1 MKKQR
6 SLKQALPILAEVIRR
21 FSPYLRQQK
30 SWLILASFAV
40 LAEVALRILEPLP
53 LKFVFDYVLSDNR
66 LPFPA
71 LAQLDPLWL
80 LTLCAGSILILTVLR
95 AFAGYWSTVSL
106 AIVGSRVV
114 TQVRDQLYC
123 HLQKLS
129 LTYHTKARTGDL
141 IIRVSSDAN
150 RLQEILLTA
159 TLPLIISILTL
170 LGTVGAMFWIDLNLT
185 LLSLLTLPLFA
196 IATNRLSQRIQ
207 DSSLK
212 QRKQE
217 GLVAATA
224 GESIAAIKLIQALSL
239 ENAFAQ
245 IFSRQ
250 NRASLHKSVET
261 KRLSATLER
270 MVDAVIAVGMA
281 IVLWYGSWLVLR
293 DALTPGDVIVFLTY
307 LKNAFKP
314 VQNFAK
320 YTGRLAKASASGER
334 ILNILQQTPDI
345 QDLPQARVA
354 PSFRGEVTFENVSFA
369 YESGQK
375 LLDQVNLTIKPGQL
389 VAITGISGSGKST
402 LLSLLLRLYDPIS
415 GRILIDGEDIRNYT
429 LASLRS
435 QMSVVLQESLLFAAT
450 IRENIAYGVENVT
463 EQDII
468 AAARLA
474 NIDHFITSLPQGY
487 NTVLGERGATLS
499 GGQRQRIAI
508 ARVAIRLT
516 PILILDEPTTG
527 LDRENEL
534 AVIEALQRLAQKRTT
549 FLITHDLS
557 LATQADVIVYLEKGQ
572 VIEQGNYRDLISQN
586 GRYAQLDQ
594 MRASTNKLNQNRRS
608 LSCLKR

>member
-1 MKKQR
+1 MTKQR

-71 LAQLDPLWL
+71 LAQLDSLWL
-80 LTLCAGSILILTVLR
+80 LTLCAGSILILTGLR
-95 AFAGYWSTVSL
+95 AFTGYWSTVSL

-129 LTYHTKARTGDL
+129 LTYHTKARSGDL

-159 TLPLIISILTL
+159 TLPLMISILTL
-170 LGTVGAMFWIDLNLT
+170 LGTVGAMFWIDRDLT

-196 IATNRLSQRIQ
+196 IATNHLSQRIQ

-217 GLVAATA
+217 GLVAATSA
-224 GESIAAIKLIQALSL
+224 ESIAAIKLIQALSL
-239 ENAFAQ
+239 ENAFAE
-245 IFSRQ
+245 IFSHQ
-250 NRASLHKSVET
+250 NRASLYKSVET
-261 KRLSATLER
+261 KPLSATLER
-270 MVDAVIAVGMA
+270 TVDAVIAVGIA

-293 DALTPGDVIVFLTY
+293 DALTAGDVIVFLTY

-314 VQNFAK
+314 IQNFAK

-334 ILNILQQTPDI
+334 ILNILQETPDI

-375 LLDQVNLTIKPGQL
+375 LLNQINLTIKPGQL

-402 LLSLLLRLYDPIS
+402 LLSLLLRLYDPTS

-450 IRENIAYGVENVT
+450 IGENIAYGVENVT

-474 NIDHFITSLPQGY
+474 NIDDFITSLPQGY
-487 NTVLGERGATLS
+487 DTVLGERGATLS

-508 ARVAIRLT
+508 ARAAIRST

-527 LDRENEL
+527 LDRENEQ

-557 LATQADVIVYLEKGQ
+557 FATQADVIVYLEKGE
-572 VIEQGNYRDLISQN
+572 VIEQGNYRDLMSQN
-586 GRYAQLDQ
+586 GRYARLDQ
-594 MRASTNKLNQNRRS
+594 MRANTNKLNQNRRS
-608 LSCLKR
+608 LSCLG